1 MNQKILLLA
10 TLLSVALL
18 GTPAGPLG
26 AFLLLW
32 LLPIFSWRLWL
43 PGRDLT
49 VAGLVILFNML
60 LTLLL
65 ALWPGGLGRPALL
78 LMALLTLWLPQLWQ
92 RFAKKDGQKAEQPMP
107 KLTWPIALVLL
118 LAVALRLGNMGY
130 KEFQG
135 DEGLIM
141 SRAAASLMG
150 DEQELFL
157 HQKGPAEILLPM
169 AMWGLSG
176 RINEFWSRLPF
187 TWASCLAVIA
197 VMSLTG
203 RWFGRPAGIL
213 AGLLLALN
221 GFAIAFGRIVQYQS
235 LVMLWG
241 ALALLQADH
250 YRQAGRRSDLILT
263 TLFAAGGLLAHY
275 DTVLVLP
282 AVAWLVWRRGQWAD
296 WLPAGTVG
304 LFVLA
309 IFYLPFSLSPSFA
322 ATSRYLL
329 DDRVGGGWLK
339 WSFPAGWHTATF
351 YNSSWFVVGLA
362 VLALAGVWSLWRQRA
377 HFALLLAVAVPL
389 FFYTFLV
396 ADPRTHVY
404 TIFPALT
411 ILAAAGATYFR
422 LHWSWLAIFALVSG
436 LYVFLIFVDTNPER
450 QRTWAENRPAFYPT
464 TWSELPTYGLFGFP
478 YQAGWRVVAD
488 LLPALP
494 YASNEE
500 GEITNWY
507 MAQAPRTYC
516 PDFETFIVAENV
528 QDSLPFDPAGL
539 QSLFLRYQITVN
551 GRPKLAIYS
560 RSPGREPEVI
570 EAAGSGRWLTPA
582 QMAPLRP
589 EPQYPL
595 AAELGPNQ
603 VRLLG
608 YDVDTGRDQQ
618 LLVTLYWQSLA
629 PFEQNYQVYVHLAD
643 TILRAQH
650 DGAPAC
656 AIYPTTRWE
665 PGQIIRDP
673 HLLDLPADLPA
684 GTYQLT
690 AGMYELL
697 TLQPLPAGAIPLQ
710 PITIAP

>member
-1 MNQKILLLA
+1 MTPKLLLLA
-10 TLLSVALL
+10 TLVSVALL
-18 GTPAGPLG
+18 WTPAGTVG
-26 AFLLLW
+26 AFLLVW
-32 LLPIFSWRLWL
+32 LLPIFTWRLWL
-43 PGRDLT
+43 PGREIT
-49 VAGLVILFNML
+49 TAGLVILFNLL

-65 ALWPGGLGRPALL
+65 ALWPGGVGRT
-78 LMALLTLWLPQLWQ
+78 ALLTIALVVLWLPQFGQ
-92 RFAKKDGQKAEQPMP
+92 RFSKIALQPFPQLSKAMLPG
-107 KLTWPIALVLL
+107 ALVLL
-118 LAVALRLGNMGY
+118 LALGLRLGNMGY

-135 DEGLIM
+135 DEGIIM
-141 SRAAASLMG
+141 MRAAAILAG

-169 AMWGLSG
+169 TIWGLSG
-176 RINEFWSRLPF
+176 RINEFWARLPF
-187 TWASCLAVIA
+187 TWASCLAVAA
-197 VMSLTG
+197 VMSLAW
-203 RWFGRPAGIL
+203 RWFGRPAGII
-213 AGLLLALN
+213 AGLLFALN

-241 ALALLQADH
+241 SLALLQADH
-250 YRQAGRRSDLILT
+250 YRDTGRRIDLLLAA
-263 TLFAAGGLLAHY
+263 LFAAGGLLAHY

-282 AVAWLVWRRGQWAD
+282 AVAWLVWRRRQWAD
-296 WLPAGTVG
+296 WLPAGAIG
-304 LFVLA
+304 LLVLA
-309 IFYLPFSLSPSFA
+309 IFYLPFILSPNFA
-322 ATSRYLL
+322 NTSRYLL
-329 DDRVGGGWLK
+329 GDRVGEGWLK
-339 WSFPAGWHTATF
+339 WSFPAGWQMATF
-351 YNSSWFVVGLA
+351 YNSTWFMIGLFIFA
-362 VLALAGVWSLWRQRA
+362 LGGAWLAWRQRS
-377 HFALLLAVAVPL
+377 HFALLLALAVPL

-411 ILAAAGATYFR
+411 ILAAGGASHIR
-422 LHWSWLAIFALVSG
+422 LHWSWLALFALVSG
-436 LYVFLIFVDTNPER
+436 LYVYLMFVDSNPER
-450 QRTWAENRPAFYPT
+450 QRTWAENRPTFYPV
-464 TWSELPTYGLFGFP
+464 TWQEPPTYGLFGFP
-478 YQAGWRVVAD
+478 YQAGWRLAAD

-516 PDFETFIVAENV
+516 SDFETFIVAENV

-551 GRPKLAIYS
+551 GQPKMAIYS
-560 RSPGREPEVI
+560 RTAGPEPQML
-570 EAAGSGRWLTPA
+570 EAVGSGRWLTPA

-595 AAELGPNQ
+595 AVELGPNQ
-603 VRLLG
+603 TRLLG
-608 YDVDTGRDQQ
+608 YDLDTGREQQ

-629 PFEQNYQVYVHLAD
+629 PFAQNYQVYVHLAD
-643 TILRAQH
+643 TTLRAQH

-673 HLLDLPADLPA
+673 HLIELPADLPA

-690 AGMYELL
+690 AGMYELV
-697 TLQPLPAGAIPLQ
+697 TLQPLQPATIPLQ
-710 PITIAP
+710 PLTISP